1 MNILDLFKRKKINEL
16 ENSVDRWNY
25 FISDICEKD
34 LDDLNEIQRKAVL
47 CFWYDA
53 EMGSGGH
60 SGYFDCYPDT
70 DPKELYAAIKEISNK
85 KIADNYKKA
94 LKSGEADDYVETD
107 NAYYEFDP
115 DFASYL
121 EKYVE
126 DNKDSIFFN

>member
-25 FISDICEKD
+25 FISDICDKD

-70 DPKELYAAIKEISNK
+70 DPEELYAAIKEIGNK

-94 LKSGEADDYVETD
+94 LKSGEEDDYIETD
-107 NAYYEFDP
+107 TAYYDFDP
-115 DFASYL
+115 DFASYI

-126 DNKDSIFFN
+126 DNNDSIFL